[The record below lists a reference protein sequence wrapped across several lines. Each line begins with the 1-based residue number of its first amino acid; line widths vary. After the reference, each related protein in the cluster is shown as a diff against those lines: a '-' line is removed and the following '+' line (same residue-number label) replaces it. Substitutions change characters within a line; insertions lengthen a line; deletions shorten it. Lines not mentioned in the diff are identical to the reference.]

1 MITVGNIKAEVLLK
15 IEGMEGTYSVGH
27 IEIPVNVSTDEK
39 RPLHANVRADTS
51 GVARSLEKSV
61 DGVSIMVDGARVA
74 GVLRNSSI
82 YYTKE
87 NY

>member
-1 MITVGNIKAEVLLK
+1 MATVGHIKAEVLLK
-15 IEGMEGTYSVGH
+15 IEGMEDTYSVGH
-27 IEIPVNVSTDEK
+27 LEIPVNISTDEK

-74 GVLRNSSI
+74 GVLRNPSNH
-82 YYTKE
+82 YTKE
-87 NY
+87 GY

>member
-39 RPLHANVRADTS
+39 RPGQINLRADTG
-51 GVARSLEKSV
+51 GVARSVKDSV
-61 DGVSIMVDGARVA
+61 DGFNVHVTSSQTADA
-74 GVLRNSSI
+74 LRRNMNR
-82 YYTKE
+82 YTKE
-87 NY
+87 N

>member
-39 RPLHANVRADTS
+39 RPLHMNVRADTG
-51 GVARSLEKSV
+51 GVARSVKDSV
-61 DGVSIMVDGARVA
+61 DGFNVHVASSQTVGA
-74 GVLRNSSI
+74 LRREMARYN
-82 YYTKE
+82 KE